1 MPQEVQV
8 GTILMAQWPET
19 FDLESEPYSGRWRV
33 VEGLD
38 GFALDR
44 KIRAAGWN
52 LFFIA
57 SQVKAVFFGTP
68 RPERIK
74 NALTRILGKVSEQ
87 NYNSLEVTGIVSK
100 HFLGVLYVTISAH
113 PRHLQ
118 QNCYLDGAE
127 ARRSLGSGQNSKSP
141 SRILRQISRENGA
154 AIPSAAD

>member
-1 MPQEVQV
+1 MPQEVHV
-8 GTILMAQWPET
+8 GTILMAQWPVI
-19 FDLESEPYSGRWRV
+19 FDLESETYSGQWTV
-33 VEGLD
+33 VGGLD
-38 GFALDR
+38 GFALNR

-57 SQVKAVFFGTP
+57 SQVKAMFFGTP
-68 RPERIK
+68 RPEKIK
-74 NALTRILGKVSEQ
+74 NALTRLLGKVSEQ
-87 NYNSLEVTGIVSK
+87 HYNSLEVTGIVSK
-100 HFLGVLYVTISAH
+100 HFLGVPYVTISAH

-127 ARRSLGSGQNSKSP
+127 ARRLLASGQNSKSP